1 MGENNSGAS
10 AGSVA
15 LAFLSGILLGA
26 ATAFLLA
33 PQTGQESRDG
43 LLRAARRAGDDF
55 KDISGR
61 ATDTWGDVVGK
72 SREFISEAGSVVKD
86 AVEAGREAMRP
97 VRDSSRD
104 EPTSQP

>member
-1 MGENNSGAS
+1 MGDNNSGAS

-43 LLRAARRAGDDF
+43 LLRAARRAGGDF
-55 KDISGR
+55 KDISDR
-61 ATDTWGDVVGK
+61 ATDTWDDVVGK
-72 SREFISEAGSVVKD
+72 SREFISEASSVVQD

-97 VRDSSRD
+97 DRDSSRD
-104 EPTSQP
+104 KPTSQP

>member
-1 MGENNSGAS
+1 M
-10 AGSVA
+10 A

-33 PQTGQESRDG
+33 PQTGRESRDG

-55 KDISGR
+55 KDISDR
-61 ATDTWGDVVGK
+61 ATDTWDDVVGK
-72 SREFISEAGSVVKD
+72 SREFISEASSVVKD

-97 VRDSSRD
+97 DRDSS
-104 EPTSQP
+104 QYL